1 MSPSMQ
7 KQPQPGPGPG
17 PKPGSGPEKLANP
30 PSAVDVASTLNQGIE
45 SPDTSLDQAR
55 ASEGI
60 FTLPAGY
67 IDEDGV
73 LHREVQIREMTGEE
87 EDLMGARSGDF
98 SSRMNQVMANCTV
111 RVGTIQE
118 RPRILTV
125 IRKLPIADR
134 TFLFTALRR
143 VSLGDEYT
151 MEVECPKCD
160 KTSQMILDLGGLDV
174 KGMPD
179 PEKRVYEV
187 DLPSNKKAKWG
198 VMTGAEE
205 EKLSTLR
212 DASNMRDVLSYA
224 IMMRLVEY
232 DGQQLEL
239 GGRLTD
245 ARGKVS
251 FDKEGRTFLKL
262 VKGMSSRDRNF
273 LRKEFGIHEAGM
285 DTDVEFDCPE
295 CSAKFTGSFDPT
307 QVGFFFPS
315 GI

>member
-1 MSPSMQ
+1 MPPRPP
-7 KQPQPGPGPG
+7 QPQPG
-17 PKPGSGPEKLANP
+17 SEKQPPQKAPPP
-30 PSAVDVASTLNQGIE
+30 PSPADVAAELNQGVE
-45 SPDTSLDQAR
+45 PVSGALDQAR

-60 FTLPAGY
+60 FTLPAGH
-67 IDEDGV
+67 IDENGV

-98 SSRMNQVMANCTV
+98 QARMNQVMANCTM
-111 RVGTIQE
+111 RIGTIE
-118 RPRILTV
+118 DRPRILTI

-160 KTSQMILDLGGLDV
+160 KTSQMILDLDGLAV

-179 PEKRVYEV
+179 PEKRVYDV
-187 DLPSNKKAKWG
+187 TLPSGKAAKWKI
-198 VMTGAEE
+198 MTGEEE
-205 EKLSTLR
+205 EKLTTLR

-262 VKGMSSRDRNF
+262 VKGMSTRDRNF
-273 LRKEFGIHEAGM
+273 LRKEFGDNEAGM
-285 DTDVEFDCPE
+285 DTDVEFECPE
-295 CSAKFTGSFDPT
+295 CSAKFTGAFDPT

>member
-1 MSPSMQ
+1 MSPRPP
-7 KQPQPGPGPG
+7 QPQPGPETQP
-17 PKPGSGPEKLANP
+17 PQKPNP
-30 PSAVDVASTLNQGIE
+30 ADVAAELNQGIE
-45 SPDTSLDQAR
+45 STDGSLDQPR
-55 ASEGI
+55 ATEGI
-60 FTLPAGY
+60 FMLPAGH

-98 SSRMNQVMANCTV
+98 AARMNQVMANCTM
-111 RVGTIQE
+111 RIGTIE
-118 RPRILTV
+118 DRPRILTI

-160 KTSQMILDLGGLDV
+160 KTSQMILDLGTLAV

-179 PEKRVYEV
+179 PEKRIFDVA
-187 DLPSNKKAKWG
+187 LPSGKKAKWK
-198 VMTGAEE
+198 VMTGEEE

-262 VKGMSSRDRNF
+262 VKKMSSRDRNF
-273 LRKEFGIHEAGM
+273 LRKEFGDNEAGM
-285 DTDVEFDCPE
+285 DTDVEFECPE

>member
-1 MSPSMQ
+1 MPPRPTP
-7 KQPQPGPGPG
+7 QPQPNAPQP
-17 PKPGSGPEKLANP
+17 PQKETKPDPTE
-30 PSAVDVASTLNQGIE
+30 VVAELNQGIE
-45 SPDTSLDQAR
+45 SQDGSLDQPR
-55 ASEGI
+55 ASEGV
-60 FTLPAGY
+60 FMLPAGY
-67 IDEDGV
+67 LDDDGV

-98 SSRMNQVMANCTV
+98 AARMNQVMANCTM
-111 RVGTIQE
+111 RIGTIEE
-118 RPRILTV
+118 RPRILTI

-160 KTSQMILDLGGLDV
+160 KTSRMILDLGTLAV

-179 PEKRVYEV
+179 PEKRVYDV
-187 DLPSNKKAKWG
+187 TLPSGKLAKWKI
-198 VMTGAEE
+198 MTGEEE

-232 DGQQLEL
+232 DGQKLEL

-273 LRKEFGIHEAGM
+273 LRKEFGDHEAGM
-285 DTDVEFDCPE
+285 DTDVEFECPE